1 MYNYY
6 NRKNKI
12 GIAPAAAAAAAA
24 TAPISLPA
32 LAISAAL
39 SAIPA
44 IITAIRRNN
53 MPNPNDWQGWN
64 AQDSRLRYPYGTS
77 VINWIIND
85 GDSIQN
91 EALNIL
97 QWIQT
102 YGLKPVLE
110 YNSHFN
116 RQITLQDL
124 INKLNRGGYTG
135 EARQFQEILDSQN
148 KQLISPSTTKKAGL
162 NMFLTIALVGA
173 GIFLLIKQKKK

>member
-6 NRKNKI
+6 NRKDRI
-12 GIAPAAAAAAAA
+12 GIAPVAAAAAAA

-44 IITAIRRNN
+44 IINLIKKNN
-53 MPNPNDWQGWN
+53 QPNPNDWQGWN
-64 AQDSRLRYPYGTS
+64 AQDARLGYPFGTS
-77 VINWIIND
+77 TINWIIND

-91 EALNIL
+91 ESLNIL

-102 YGLKPVLE
+102 YGLKPILE

-116 RQITLQDL
+116 RQLTLQDL

-135 EARQFQEILDSQN
+135 EARQFQKILDEQN

-173 GIFLLIKQKKK
+173 GLFLILKQKKK

>member
-6 NRKNKI
+6 NRKNRI
-12 GIAPAAAAAAAA
+12 GIAPAVAAAAAA

-64 AQDSRLRYPYGTS
+64 AQDARLRYPYGTS

-102 YGLKPVLE
+102 YGLKPVL
-110 YNSHFN
+110 
-116 RQITLQDL
+116 
-124 INKLNRGGYTG
+124 
-135 EARQFQEILDSQN
+135 
-148 KQLISPSTTKKAGL
+148 
-162 NMFLTIALVGA
+162 
-173 GIFLLIKQKKK
+173 